1 MMTARATAL
10 RDVELMK
17 GEVAY
22 RERALE
28 ELHLPVEARNKL
40 RGEIQT
46 RRYMIEK
53 LEDMVHVWRKP

>member
-1 MMTARATAL
+1 MNARSTAL

-17 GEVAY
+17 AEVAY

-28 ELHLPVEARNKL
+28 ELHLSVETRNEL

-53 LEDMVHVWRKP
+53 LEDMIPAWRKP